1 MSTSNINVTTTGWTK
16 AADASDSDFL
26 ITWGDSRTLE
36 VSTTETDTEPTIR
49 GHRFHRETRVTREM
63 IGAGFVWVKAVTS
76 GVNTPFT
83 VVITKTGSSSG
94 SVGGYDFAE
103 QVQKVAVLKW
113 NTDALAWE
121 RSTTDGSAPVGGTPN
136 PSKRFDIGTSAIYVG
151 EAPPGTTDSSPVW
164 LIKKIVIN
172 PSGAVTHALWA
183 TGAWDNHT
191 ALTYQ

>member
-1 MSTSNINVTTTGWTK
+1 MSTSNINATTTDWTK
-16 AADASDSDFL
+16 VADASDSDFL

-49 GHRFHRETRVTREM
+49 GHRFHREMKVTREM
-63 IGAGFVWVKAVTS
+63 IGAGFVWVKAMTS

-83 VVITKTGSSSG
+83 VVITKTRSSSG

-103 QVQKVAVLKW
+103 QVQKVAILKW
-113 NTDALAWE
+113 NPDALAWE
-121 RSTTDGSAPVGGTPN
+121 RSTTDGGSGLGAAVA
-136 PSKRFDIGTSAIYVG
+136 PSKRFDMGTSAIYVG
-151 EAPPGTTDSSPVW
+151 EAPPGTLDSSPTW

-191 ALTYQ
+191 SLTYQ